1 MAPRDKDI
9 KEKIVAAAWE
19 LFGEKGY
26 EATTLNDIIARAGI
40 ARGTFYY
47 HFNSKETLLNTLSVL
62 LDEKYKEIE
71 ETIPADMT
79 AYDKLL
85 YINYYIHSFM
95 GETID
100 YNLLANQY
108 AGQLLRGG
116 DSNLLDRNRYYF
128 KLLAKFIEEGQK
140 KDEIITSMT
149 SSEIVNYYSMC
160 ERALVTDWCMNN
172 GSYSLGEVSKEYM
185 PLLIGMIRGPKG

>member
-1 MAPRDKDI
+1 
-9 KEKIVAAAWE
+9 
-19 LFGEKGY
+19 
-26 EATTLNDIIARAGI
+26 
-40 ARGTFYY
+40 
-47 HFNSKETLLNTLSVL
+47 
-62 LDEKYKEIE
+62 
-71 ETIPADMT
+71 
-79 AYDKLL
+79 
-85 YINYYIHSFM
+85 M